1 MLSSLFWRSK
11 QAAPD
16 GSQSCRGWH
25 AGVRFAC
32 SPDGLRVVPH
42 ARHIVDMAQHRRAG
56 GAAHFSTMYH
66 IPSFDPS
73 AQPEVVSSGQLLRQR
88 GSHPDSVLYLD
99 SGCVVLG
106 VREDGQ
112 MRHQLGVVE
121 GPAWLDAAF
130 VLTGRVCGVDMVT
143 DSRVRLRRISLSTFQ
158 QSVQSLPDG
167 VATLVRDMA
176 QGYCQ
181 QTEVA
186 VSRLAQDAEARCAQW
201 LLRHAQHTD
210 NGTMRVTLNQRKRT
224 IAAQLGIA
232 PETFSRV
239 LRHLREHGL
248 IAGTGN
254 VLNVLQPSALQS
266 VAGI

>member
-1 MLSSLFWRSK
+1 
-11 QAAPD
+11 
-16 GSQSCRGWH
+16 
-25 AGVRFAC
+25 
-32 SPDGLRVVPH
+32 
-42 ARHIVDMAQHRRAG
+42 MAQHLWV
-56 GAAHFSTMYH
+56 AAAAQFVTMFL
-66 IPSFDPS
+66 IPSFDPL
-73 AQPEVVSSGQLLRQR
+73 AQAEVVSAGQLLRQR
-88 GSHPDSVLYLD
+88 GSRADSVLYLD

-106 VREDGQ
+106 VRDEGQ

-130 VLTGRVCGVDMVT
+130 ALTGKPCGVDMVT
-143 DSRVRLRRISLSTFQ
+143 DSRVRLRRISLQAFQ
-158 QSVQSLPDG
+158 RSLDGLPDT

-176 QGYCQ
+176 HGYCQ
-181 QTEVA
+181 QTETA
-186 VSRLAQDAEARCAQW
+186 VSRLAQDAETRCAQW
-201 LLRHAQHTD
+201 LLRHAQHAD

-254 VLNVLQPSALQS
+254 VLNLPQPSALQS
-266 VAGI
+266 VAGM

>member
-1 MLSSLFWRSK
+1 
-11 QAAPD
+11 
-16 GSQSCRGWH
+16 
-25 AGVRFAC
+25 
-32 SPDGLRVVPH
+32 
-42 ARHIVDMAQHRRAG
+42 MAQHLRV
-56 GAAHFSTMYH
+56 AAAAQFVTMFL
-66 IPSFDPS
+66 IPSFDPL
-73 AQPEVVSSGQLLRQR
+73 AQAEVVSAGQLLRQR
-88 GSHPDSVLYLD
+88 GSRADSVLYLD

-106 VREDGQ
+106 VRDEGQ

-130 VLTGRVCGVDMVT
+130 ALTGKPCGVDMVT
-143 DSRVRLRRISLSTFQ
+143 DSRVRLRRISLQAFQ
-158 QSVQSLPDG
+158 RSLDGLPDT

-176 QGYCQ
+176 HGYCQ
-181 QTEVA
+181 QTETA
-186 VSRLAQDAEARCAQW
+186 VSRLAQDAETRCAQW
-201 LLRHAQHTD
+201 LLRHAQHAD

-254 VLNVLQPSALQS
+254 VLNRPQPSALQS
-266 VAGI
+266 VAGM

>member
-1 MLSSLFWRSK
+1 MFL
-11 QAAPD
+11 
-16 GSQSCRGWH
+16 
-25 AGVRFAC
+25 
-32 SPDGLRVVPH
+32 
-42 ARHIVDMAQHRRAG
+42 
-56 GAAHFSTMYH
+56 
-66 IPSFDPS
+66 IPSFDPL
-73 AQPEVVSSGQLLRQR
+73 AQAEVVSAGQLLRQR
-88 GSHPDSVLYLD
+88 GSRADSVLYLD

-106 VREDGQ
+106 VRDEGQ

-130 VLTGRVCGVDMVT
+130 ALTGRPCGVDMVT
-143 DSRVRLRRISLSTFQ
+143 DSRVRLRRISLQAFQ
-158 QSVQSLPDG
+158 RSLDGLPDT

-176 QGYCQ
+176 HGYCQ
-181 QTEVA
+181 QTETA
-186 VSRLAQDAEARCAQW
+186 VSRLAQDAETRCAQW
-201 LLRHAQHTD
+201 LLRHAQHAD

-254 VLNVLQPSALQS
+254 VLNLPQPSALQS
-266 VAGI
+266 VAGM

>member
-1 MLSSLFWRSK
+1 M
-11 QAAPD
+11 A
-16 GSQSCRGWH
+16 H
-25 AGVRFAC
+25 H
-32 SPDGLRVVPH
+32 LRVV
-42 ARHIVDMAQHRRAG
+42 AAAQ
-56 GAAHFSTMYH
+56 FVTMFH
-66 IPSFDPS
+66 IPSFDPL
-73 AQPEVVSSGQLLRQR
+73 AQAEVVSAGQLLRQR
-88 GSHPDSVLYLD
+88 GSRPDSVLYLD

-106 VREDGQ
+106 VRDEGQ

-130 VLTGRVCGVDMVT
+130 ALTGTACGVDMVT
-143 DSRVRLRRISLSTFQ
+143 DSRVRLRRISLQAFQ
-158 QSVQSLPDG
+158 RSLDGLPDT

-176 QGYCQ
+176 HGYCQ
-181 QTEVA
+181 QTETA

-201 LLRHAQHTD
+201 LLRHAQHAD

-254 VLNVLQPSALQS
+254 VLNLPQPSALQS
-266 VAGI
+266 VAGL

>member
-1 MLSSLFWRSK
+1 
-11 QAAPD
+11 
-16 GSQSCRGWH
+16 
-25 AGVRFAC
+25 
-32 SPDGLRVVPH
+32 
-42 ARHIVDMAQHRRAG
+42 MAQHLRV
-56 GAAHFSTMYH
+56 AAAAQFVTMFL
-66 IPSFDPS
+66 IPSFDPL
-73 AQPEVVSSGQLLRQR
+73 AQAEVVSAGQLLRQR
-88 GSHPDSVLYLD
+88 GSRTDSVLYLD

-106 VREDGQ
+106 VRDEGQ

-130 VLTGRVCGVDMVT
+130 ALTGRPCGVDMVT
-143 DSRVRLRRISLSTFQ
+143 DSRVRLRRISLQAFQ
-158 QSVQSLPDG
+158 RSLDGLPDT

-176 QGYCQ
+176 HGYCQ
-181 QTEVA
+181 QTETA
-186 VSRLAQDAEARCAQW
+186 VSRLAQDAETRCAQW
-201 LLRHAQHTD
+201 LLRHAQHAD

-254 VLNVLQPSALQS
+254 VLNLPQPSALQS
-266 VAGI
+266 VAGM

>member
-1 MLSSLFWRSK
+1 M
-11 QAAPD
+11 QV
-16 GSQSCRGWH
+16 GNG
-25 AGVRFAC
+25 FA
-32 SPDGLRVVPH
+32 RRPH
-42 ARHIVDMAQHRRAG
+42 PARLNRPWQTKNIDVAQHSHE
-56 GAAHFSTMYH
+56 GAQAQLPIMFH
-66 IPSFDPS
+66 IPSFDPM
-73 AQPEVVSSGQLLRQR
+73 AQAEVVSAGQLLRQR
-88 GSHPDSVLYLD
+88 GTRPDSVLYLD

-106 VREDGQ
+106 VRDESQ

-130 VLTGRVCGVDMVT
+130 ALTGQPCGVDMVT
-143 DSRVRLRRISLSTFQ
+143 DSRVRLRRIPLSTFHS
-158 QSVQSLPDG
+158 SVEALPES

-181 QTEVA
+181 QTETA

-201 LLRHAQHTD
+201 LLRHAQHDD

-254 VLNVLQPSALQS
+254 VLNLLQPSALQN
-266 VAGI
+266 VARI

>member
-1 MLSSLFWRSK
+1 MF
-11 QAAPD
+11 
-16 GSQSCRGWH
+16 
-25 AGVRFAC
+25 
-32 SPDGLRVVPH
+32 
-42 ARHIVDMAQHRRAG
+42 
-56 GAAHFSTMYH
+56 H
-66 IPSFDPS
+66 IPSFDPL
-73 AQPEVVSSGQLLRQR
+73 AQAEVVSAGQLLRQR
-88 GSHPDSVLYLD
+88 GSRPDSVLYLD

-106 VREDGQ
+106 VLEDGQ

-121 GPAWLDAAF
+121 GPAWLDAAYA
-130 VLTGRVCGVDMVT
+130 LTGSSCGVDMVA
-143 DSRVRLRRISLSTFQ
+143 DSRVRLRRISLGAFQ
-158 QSVQSLPDG
+158 HSLRSLPDT

-181 QTEVA
+181 QTEIA

-201 LLRHAQHTD
+201 LLRHAQHAD
-210 NGTMRVTLNQRKRT
+210 NGTMCVTLNQRKRT

-254 VLNVLQPSALQS
+254 VLNLPQPSALQS